1 MALIELEQ
9 VSREYRMGEERVCAL
24 QQVSLNIERGEF
36 VSIVGRSG
44 SGKSTLMNLIGCLDR
59 PTGGSYRLEGKS
71 VVGMKDRELSQIR
84 NQTIGFVFQGFN
96 LVPGLTA
103 QENVELPLVYR
114 GWSADRRRSAARQ
127 ALVQLGLE
135 NRLHHRPGQMSGGQ
149 QQRVAVARAIAADPA
164 VVLADEPTGNLDGE
178 AGAEVMSLLK
188 GLWQRGKTVLLITHD
203 PQLAVCAPRRIT
215 IGGGRVVKEELD
227 CIEKN

>member
-59 PTGGSYRLEGKS
+59 PTGGSYRLEGQS

-164 VVLADEPTGNLDGE
+164 VVLADEPTGNLDSE

-203 PQLAVCAPRRIT
+203 PLLAVCAPRRIT
-215 IGGGRVVKEELD
+215 IGGGRVVKEEWGHL
-227 CIEKN
+227 EKN